1 MGYITT
7 KKGIKWVRLRSRR
20 FGLGHPEKESNGE
33 FGDEGSAHGE
43 PARPRRHCETSTADR
58 GSSRQARG
66 YVYVPATSHAEIV
79 TRVIRRGGFGGRMML
94 KSETENRPAPN
105 TTPVIV
111 APPPEVVELIHRA
124 RQQAEQRDVVTVT
137 TNPVRFEEMVEKW
150 GREKKVPDRGQRR
163 MLSKASRFA
172 AWLKT
177 DREIRGVAA
186 CADDM
191 RLVTREEY
199 IRYKEDLLKPD
210 SGLSPVTLDSAIILA
225 WGRHCHDGSVLCST
239 IRPSNR
245 SLSLSVTS
253 GSEPHDRVNR
263 LSAHTH

>member
-1 MGYITT
+1 LVSVIRKKNLMESLET
-7 KKGIKWVRLRSRR
+7 KDRHTANQR
-20 FGLGHPEKESNGE
+20 
-33 FGDEGSAHGE
+33 A
-43 PARPRRHCETSTADR
+43 PAVIAKLQQQIAEARAKR
-58 GSSRQARG
+58 GG

-225 WGRHCHDGSVLCST
+225 SGRRCQHGSVLCST

-263 LSAHTH
+263 LSAPKH